1 MKFLPTFLFYNIEAY
16 DPLIR
21 NFWVWA
27 SDKRVRIFSQASKL
41 ANLSQNGR
49 HSARGQSMQIITF
62 DVIRCVNL
70 QAIIASEG
78 NKRWSGKFL
87 VTGGPVLASCKTPL
101 TLKALSCLYLRKT
114 KSEEHIVDDS
124 FEYTGP
130 TTKRRMRPCCPAI
143 SNKVSIDG
151 F

>member
-1 MKFLPTFLFYNIEAY
+1 MKFSHTFLFYDSEVY

-21 NFWVWA
+21 NFRVWA

-41 ANLSQNGR
+41 ANLSQNVR
-49 HSARGQSMQIITF
+49 HSARGQNMHISTF

-70 QAIIASEG
+70 QAIIACEG
-78 NKRWSGKFL
+78 DKRWSGKFL

-101 TLKALSCLYLRKT
+101 TRKALSYL
-114 KSEEHIVDDS
+114 
-124 FEYTGP
+124 F
-130 TTKRRMRPCCPAI
+130 
-143 SNKVSIDG
+143 